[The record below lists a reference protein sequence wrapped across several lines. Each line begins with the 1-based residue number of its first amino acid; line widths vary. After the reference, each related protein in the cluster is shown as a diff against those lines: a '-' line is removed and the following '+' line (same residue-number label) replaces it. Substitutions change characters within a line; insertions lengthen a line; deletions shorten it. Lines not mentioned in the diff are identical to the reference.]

1 MRSLLLLLFVFS
13 VFQGKSQQNRF
24 AFFQAAANE
33 PFYIRMEDKTFSST
47 SFGYLVLSKLKDST
61 YKLYI
66 GLPKNKSSEQEFNVP
81 ISGSD
86 RGFEIKKAA
95 DGTIR
100 LYDWQKMNFI
110 EPLAHPVKP
119 AEAPTQ
125 AKTDKYSTL
134 MAGVV
139 NDPAVATFTV
149 SVPVEAISPQAEVV
163 GNASKPVNEQPDF
176 SLDTT
181 ALVIKQAEK
190 TIDTPR

>member
-61 YKLYI
+61 YKIYI
-66 GLPKNKSSEQEFNVP
+66 GLPKDKSSEQEFKVP
-81 ISGSD
+81 ITGSD
-86 RGFEIKKAA
+86 RGFEVKKGS
-95 DGTIR
+95 DGSIR

-110 EPLAHPVKP
+110 EPSVRKEKP

-139 NDPAVATFTV
+139 DDPAVATLTV
-149 SVPVEAISPQAEVV
+149 SVPLQEVVVSPQAEVV
-163 GNASKPVNEQPDF
+163 SVSKPVSEHSDF
-176 SLDTT
+176 VVDTS
-181 ALVIKQAEK
+181 
-190 TIDTPR
+190 